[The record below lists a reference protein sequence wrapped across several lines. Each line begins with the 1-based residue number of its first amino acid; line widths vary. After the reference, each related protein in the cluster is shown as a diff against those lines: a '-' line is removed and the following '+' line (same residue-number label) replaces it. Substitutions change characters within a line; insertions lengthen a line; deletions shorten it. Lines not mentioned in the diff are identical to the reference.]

1 MECSLLKR
9 GILLVLAL
17 ALLPGLQARAQQ
29 SKATAEALCKSSKC
43 SIELT
48 PWLDQ
53 LEECKGSTS
62 TIGTL
67 QKQVKA
73 LEGERDGK
81 EKELSSCAVATIDA
95 ERLAKEATDQAET
108 LKKEIEALKK
118 AVEEERKLAAGKG
131 DSERLAEAVRL
142 ANAWKHEADRI
153 KEEGDA
159 ARKEAAALKAETEA
173 AKKEVIAL
181 KAEVA
186 SAKKGLETRIAS
198 ADPNDPDAKDR
209 GLKTYAPKA
218 TAAADKA
225 VKETAAGKDAPSG
238 EIEDKNKQLQAVL
251 EHTRRVLA
259 ETEKEKVASD
269 GVIRQVLG
277 DLVDS
282 LGRTF
287 ECSSFSIETR
297 GGGTRVLKGAV
308 AESRHR
314 DEAWRKV
321 LDSPLAKLVN
331 SSEIDVT
338 ASGGQVCFVKTR
350 ASGWLMARERG
361 SKGGQASATFLRRFL
376 DPSVI
381 PLLPPASGDSDC
393 ETLGAVI
400 KSLEPLDNRPIGA
413 DAVFVRAR
421 DDRVAQCYDSGSG
434 WRLRPIG
441 ASDAKAAAW
450 LLVPGSRPDGGTGR
464 P

>member
-1 MECSLLKR
+1 LKR

-17 ALLPGLQARAQQ
+17 VLLPGLQARAQQ
-29 SKATAEALCKSSKC
+29 SKATAEALCRSSKC
-43 SIELT
+43 SVELT

-53 LEECKGSTS
+53 LEECKGSTNK
-62 TIGTL
+62 IDTL
-67 QKQVKA
+67 QKQVKT
-73 LEGERDGK
+73 LEGARDGK
-81 EKELSSCAVATIDA
+81 EKELSSCVVATIDA
-95 ERLAKEATDQAET
+95 EKLAKEATDQAES
-108 LKKEIEALKK
+108 LKKEVETLKK

-159 ARKEAAALKAETEA
+159 ARKEAAALKAEAEA
-173 AKKEVIAL
+173 AKKEVTVL

-186 SAKKGLETRIAS
+186 SVKKELETRSAS
-198 ADPNDPDAKDR
+198 ADPHDPSDKDR

-218 TAAADKA
+218 TAAEDKS
-225 VKETAAGKDAPSG
+225 KAAAAEKGAPSG
-238 EIEDKNKQLQAVL
+238 ELDDKSKQLQAML
-251 EHTRRVLA
+251 EDTRRVLV
-259 ETEKEKVASD
+259 ETEKEKAASD
-269 GVIRQVLG
+269 GVIRQVLS

-287 ECSSFSIETR
+287 ECASFSVESR
-297 GGGTRVLKGAV
+297 GGGTRVLKGTV

-314 DEAWRKV
+314 DEAWKQV

-338 ASGGQVCFVKTR
+338 ASGAQVCFVKTR

-400 KSLEPLDNRPIGA
+400 KSLEPLDNRPIGT

-434 WRLRPIG
+434 WRLRQVG

-450 LLVPGSRPDGGTGR
+450 LLVPESRPDSGTGR